1 MVIGWLRIPLAL
13 LAGALVV
20 AGLFWLM
27 NRMVLAPEQTYERAD
42 NSAQIN
48 FIRQQNDS
56 QTRTRQRELP
66 PPPADAPPP
75 RPPLATAQTLTP
87 PTQVLVNM
95 PQITPSFAVG
105 VDSIGDASIAGFG
118 LGDSDAMPLVRMP
131 ATYPAKAKMRGIEGY
146 VTARLSIGADG
157 SVVQVEV
164 IDANP
169 AGIFEREAIRAMY
182 RYKFKPKVVDGVAVE
197 QQATQTID
205 FVQSK

>member
-13 LAGALVV
+13 LAGTLVV

-27 NRMVLAPEQTYERAD
+27 SRMVLAPEQTYERAD

-87 PTQVLVNM
+87 PTPSLVDM
-95 PQITPSFAVG
+95 PQITPSFVVG
-105 VDSIGDASIAGFG
+105 VGSLGGAGIAGFG
-118 LGDSDAMPLVRMP
+118 VGDSDAMPLVRMP

-157 SVVQVEV
+157 SVTQVEV
-164 IDANP
+164 VKAEP

>member
-131 ATYPAKAKMRGIEGY
+131 ATYPVKAKMRGIEGY

>member
-27 NRMVLAPEQTYERAD
+27 SRMVLAPEQTYERAD

-87 PTQVLVNM
+87 PTQALVNM
-95 PQITPSFAVG
+95 PQITPSFVVG
-105 VDSIGDASIAGFG
+105 VGSIGDASIAGFG
-118 LGDSDAMPLVRMP
+118 IGDSDAMPLVRMP

-146 VTARLSIGADG
+146 VTARLSIGVDG
-157 SVVQVEV
+157 SVTQIEV
-164 IDANP
+164 VKAEP

-205 FVQSK
+205 FIQSK